1 MNKLLEKEFN
11 RATKAVAR
19 YEKTFAKASKAW
31 DKEIFLHQ
39 KYEATPLRYSYY
51 DREDQFVKTHHAYQ
65 DAACDYADA
74 CWWLT
79 QVKRDMDA

>member
-1 MNKLLEKEFN
+1 MDKILEKEFN

-19 YEKTFAKASKAW
+19 YEKTFAKALAAWSK
-31 DKEIFLHQ
+31 ESSLHRKCELDPF
-39 KYEATPLRYSYY
+39 KYGHY
-51 DREDQFVKTHHAYQ
+51 DRYDQLVKRHHAYQ

-74 CWWLT
+74 CLWLV

>member
-1 MNKLLEKEFN
+1 MDKILEKEFN

-31 DKEIFLHQ
+31 YKESFLHRKCEVDPF
-39 KYEATPLRYSYY
+39 KYGFY
-51 DREDQFVKTHHAYQ
+51 DRQDQLVKKHHAYQ

-79 QVKRDMDA
+79 QIKRDMDA